1 MSAVNAAPRLENVEI
16 FSDGDLGGA
25 KTFGQCANQHTSI
38 VIQHL
43 QDQSAAFFVQHRL
56 TQVPSRSDRILRW
69 TPEENERNSY

>member
-1 MSAVNAAPRLENVEI
+1 
-16 FSDGDLGGA
+16 
-25 KTFGQCANQHTSI
+25 

-56 TQVPSRSDRILRW
+56 TQMPSRSDRILRW